1 MKVVHYSSLS
11 LSLLSMSMTMS
22 SSSSLL
28 LFSWNVYNVFNLF
41 LFFQQHNFCFFNNKT
56 YFTDVHQFFYIQTVN
71 IQKTP
76 CYIHILSYGME
87 RQSNELCYDSLRLFW
102 YVGSKTNN
110 ITRNTR
116 KFFFQIYSMK
126 CEIFKFPTF
135 NRTNSVPTLRM

>member
-11 LSLLSMSMTMS
+11 LSLLSMTMS

-41 LFFQQHNFCFFNNKT
+41 FFNSTIFVSLTTKHILRT
-56 YFTDVHQFFYIQTVN
+56 YTSFFHIQTVK
-71 IQKTP
+71 IQRTP

>member
-1 MKVVHYSSLS
+1 MFIIHHCHYRCCRCR
-11 LSLLSMSMTMS
+11 
-22 SSSSLL
+22 
-28 LFSWNVYNVFNLF
+28 WRCRRHRHCCCF
-41 LFFQQHNFCFFNNKT
+41 LEMFIMFLIYFCFFNSTIFVSLTTKHILRT
-56 YFTDVHQFFYIQTVN
+56 YTSFFYIQTVN

>member
-11 LSLLSMSMTMS
+11 LLSITMTMS

-41 LFFQQHNFCFFNNKT
+41 FFNSTIFVSLTTKHILRT
-56 YFTDVHQFFYIQTVN
+56 YTSFFHIQTVK
-71 IQKTP
+71 IQRTP